1 MGAAPQNVS
10 PYGCMDMNGNI
21 WEWTSSLYN
30 PALPRFH
37 VVKGGSWG
45 YSIHHAKLFVR
56 SACGVTTPCV
66 DYRAQGT
73 GFRVMVE
80 TV

>member
-1 MGAAPQNVS
+1 MA
-10 PYGCMDMNGNI
+10 GNI

-30 PALPRFH
+30 PDLPDFH

-45 YSIHHAKLFVR
+45 YTVHHARCNVR
-56 SACGVTTPCV
+56 SACSVNIKSV

-73 GFRVMVE
+73 GFRVAIDPSQV
-80 TV
+80 